1 MHFGVHEQLLLVGLL
16 LAVAAMLV
24 TAPLLRIP
32 YPIFLVL
39 GGLALGFMPGIP
51 TLQLPPD
58 VVLIAV
64 LPPLLYTSAFFTSLR
79 DLRANARP
87 IGMLAIGLVI
97 ATMTVVAVVA
107 HAAVSMSW
115 SAAFVLGAI
124 VSPTDPIAATA
135 IMRRLGVPRR
145 IVTVVEGEALV
156 NDGSALVLYR
166 VAVTAAVSGAFS
178 FWNASWH
185 FIWSVVGGVGIG
197 LIVGFLVAALRRR
210 LDNPPVEVT
219 IALMTGY
226 LAFIPANAAD
236 ASGVLAVVTA
246 GIYLGWRTPEL
257 TSVQTRLQ
265 GVAVWEILVFVLNAL
280 LFALVGL
287 QLSRILD
294 GLTGWSAWRLAG
306 YGVLVTGT
314 VIGTR
319 FVWTPVFLYL
329 PKLWRRRREGGPTA
343 SIGHPILVSWAG
355 MRGAVSL
362 AAALAIPLTTHGAA
376 RS

>member
-64 LPPLLYTSAFFTSLR
+64 LPPLLYASAFFTSLR
-79 DLRANARP
+79 HLRASARP
-87 IGMLAIGLVI
+87 TGMLGIGLV
-97 ATMTVVAVVA
+97 
-107 HAAVSMSW
+107 
-115 SAAFVLGAI
+115 
-124 VSPTDPIAATA
+124 
-135 IMRRLGVPRR
+135 
-145 IVTVVEGEALV
+145 
-156 NDGSALVLYR
+156 
-166 VAVTAAVSGAFS
+166 
-178 FWNASWH
+178 
-185 FIWSVVGGVGIG
+185 
-197 LIVGFLVAALRRR
+197 VGFLVAALRRR

-294 GLTGWSAWRLAG
+294 ALTGQSAGTLIR
-306 YGVLVTGT
+306 YGALTT
-314 VIGTR
+314 AAVIGTR
-319 FVWTPVFLYL
+319 LVWAPVFLYL
-329 PKLWRRRREGGPTA
+329 PKLLSRRGERGRAT
-343 SIGHPILVSWAG
+343 IGHPIVVAWSG

-362 AAALAIPLTTHGAA
+362 AAALAIPLTTHSGAPFPE
-376 RS
+376 RDLIIFLTFCVILGPLVFQGLTLPVV

>member
-24 TAPLLRIP
+24 TAPLLRTP

-79 DLRANARP
+79 DLRASARP

-97 ATMTVVAVVA
+97 ATMSVVAVVA
-107 HAAVSMSW
+107 HRWVDNMSW

-145 IVTVVEGEALV
+145 VVTIVEGESLV
-156 NDGSALVLYR
+156 NDGTALVLYR
-166 VAVTAAVSGAFS
+166 VAIAAAVSGAFS
-178 FWNASWH
+178 FWNATWH
-185 FIWSVVGGVGIG
+185 FLWAAVGGVGVG
-197 LIVGFLVAALRRR
+197 LVVGFLVAAVRRR

-226 LAFIPANAAD
+226 LAFIPANALD

-246 GIYLGWRTPEL
+246 GVYLGWRTPEL

-265 GVAVWEILVFVLNAL
+265 GLADWEICSLYSTTL
-280 LFALVGL
+280 LCG
-287 QLSRILD
+287 
-294 GLTGWSAWRLAG
+294 
-306 YGVLVTGT
+306 
-314 VIGTR
+314 
-319 FVWTPVFLYL
+319 
-329 PKLWRRRREGGPTA
+329 
-343 SIGHPILVSWAG
+343 
-355 MRGAVSL
+355 
-362 AAALAIPLTTHGAA
+362 
-376 RS
+376 

>member
-1 MHFGVHEQLLLVGLL
+1 MHFGVHEQLLLVALL
-16 LAVAAMLV
+16 LAVVAMLV
-24 TAPLLRIP
+24 TAPLLRVP

-39 GGLALGFMPGIP
+39 GGLALGFIPGIP

-64 LPPLLYTSAFFTSLR
+64 LPPLLYASAFFTSLR
-79 DLRANARP
+79 ELRTNAVP

-97 ATMTVVAVVA
+97 ATMSVVAVVA
-107 HAAVSMSW
+107 HQWVDSMSW

-156 NDGSALVLYR
+156 NDGTALVLYR
-166 VAVTAAVSGAFS
+166 VAVVAAVSGAFS

-185 FIWSVVGGVGIG
+185 FLWSVVGGVGVG
-197 LIVGFLVAALRRR
+197 VVVGFLVAAVRRR

-265 GVAVWEILVFVLNAL
+265 GFAVFEILVFVLNAL
-280 LFALVGL
+280 LFALVGM
-287 QLSRILD
+287 QLSHILD
-294 GLTGWSAWRLAG
+294 ALAQWSNLKLVG

-314 VIGTR
+314 VILTR
-319 FVWTPVFLYL
+319 VVWLPIFIYL
-329 PKLWRRRREGGPTA
+329 PRLLWGSTK
-343 SIGHPILVSWAG
+343 HP
-355 MRGAVSL
+355 
-362 AAALAIPLTTHGAA
+362 P
-376 RS
+376 